1 MSCKKCSSCCFL
13 LAPLTFKA
21 FIATMQT
28 FLRHAIK
35 FLMIKRFSSNP
46 TFYTFKHL
54 KCSLKKNKIKTGLCI
69 FQLIAFCF
77 VFLHLLIAF
86 FFWNGLCIL
95 SCRCILHLCAALDFN
110 IAQITRLRSSK
121 YRSLWSCVLICLIY
135 NSWNLIK
142 VSLVQLALIVLL
154 NKPLNIMNC
163 YIFQTSDCCRLA
175 NYLS

>member
-1 MSCKKCSSCCFL
+1 
-13 LAPLTFKA
+13 
-21 FIATMQT
+21 MQT

-35 FLMIKRFSSNP
+35 FLMIKHFSSNP
-46 TFYTFKHL
+46 TFSTFKHL
-54 KCSLKKNKIKTGLCI
+54 KCSLKKKLVCVLSNW
-69 FQLIAFCF
+69 
-77 VFLHLLIAF
+77 LHSVVLFFTFTHYIF

-95 SCRCILHLCAALDFN
+95 SCRCLLHLCAALDFN

-142 VSLVQLALIVLL
+142 VSWVQLALIVLL

>member
-35 FLMIKRFSSNP
+35 FLMIKRFFFQ
-46 TFYTFKHL
+46 TLHFIHL
-54 KCSLKKNKIKTGLCI
+54 NIWSVLWKNKNWSVYFPIDCI
-69 FQLIAFCF
+69 LFC
-77 VFLHLLIAF
+77 FLHLLIAF

-163 YIFQTSDCCRLA
+163 YIFH
-175 NYLS
+175 